1 MVNGTLVKRIDEKGF
16 EIEISMYCG
25 ELKKIIVQNHLN
37 TLYNLYLISNLKHM
51 PIQK

>member
-25 ELKKIIVQNHLN
+25 ELNNDNCSKSFEYII
-37 TLYNLYLISNLKHM
+37 
-51 PIQK
+51 